1 MADYYADSS
10 VLVKRHV
17 RESGSD
23 WFRTMAD
30 PASGQVITTA
40 RISQVEVYS
49 ALNRR
54 VRETVLTPDQ
64 YVEIAADF
72 AALCLTEYQFI
83 ELTPAVVARARHLL
97 EQHALRAYDA
107 VQLAAALT
115 ARDSLVSAGLAAP
128 VFISSDD
135 RLLTAA
141 QLEGLLA
148 DNPNLYP

>member
-17 RESGSD
+17 RESGTD
-23 WFRTMAD
+23 WFRTIAD

-64 YVEIAADF
+64 YAEIVADV

-148 DNPNLYP
+148 DNPSLHP

>member
-1 MADYYADSS
+1 MADYYVDSS

-17 RESGSD
+17 REAGTA
-23 WFRTMAD
+23 WFRILAD

-64 YVEIAADF
+64 YAEIAADF

-83 ELTPAVVARARHLL
+83 ELTLAVVVRARHLL

-115 ARDSLVSAGLAAP
+115 ARDSLVDAGLAAP
-128 VFISSDD
+128 IFISSDD

-141 QLEGLLA
+141 QLEGLLV
-148 DNPNLYP
+148 DNPNLHP

>member
-1 MADYYADSS
+1 MADYFADSS

-17 RESGSD
+17 REAGTD
-23 WFRTMAD
+23 WFRALAD

-64 YVEIAADF
+64 YAEIAADF

-97 EQHALRAYDA
+97 EQHAVRAYDA

-115 ARDSLVSAGLAAP
+115 ARDSLVPAGLVAP
-128 VFISSDD
+128 IFISSDD

-141 QLEGLLA
+141 QLEGLLV
-148 DNPNLYP
+148 DNPNLHP

>member
-17 RESGSD
+17 REAGTD
-23 WFRTMAD
+23 WFRALAD
-30 PASGQVITTA
+30 PASSQVIATA

-54 VRETVLTPDQ
+54 VREAVVTPHQ
-64 YVEIAADF
+64 YAEIIADF
-72 AALCLTEYQFI
+72 SALCLTEYQFI
-83 ELTPAVVARARHLL
+83 ELTPAVAARARHVL
-97 EQHALRAYDA
+97 EQHVLRAYDA
-107 VQLAAALT
+107 VQLASALT

-141 QLEGLLA
+141 QLEGFLV

>member
-1 MADYYADSS
+1 
-10 VLVKRHV
+10 
-17 RESGSD
+17 
-23 WFRTMAD
+23 
-30 PASGQVITTA
+30 
-40 RISQVEVYS
+40 
-49 ALNRR
+49 LNRR

-64 YVEIAADF
+64 YAEIAADF

-115 ARDSLVSAGLAAP
+115 ARDSLVSAGLPAP

-148 DNPNLYP
+148 DNPNLHP